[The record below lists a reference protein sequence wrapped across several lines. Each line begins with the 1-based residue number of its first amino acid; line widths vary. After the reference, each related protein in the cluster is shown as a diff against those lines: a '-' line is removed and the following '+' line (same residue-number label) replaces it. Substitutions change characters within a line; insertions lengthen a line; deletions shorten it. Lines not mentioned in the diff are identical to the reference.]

1 MINIEAG
8 KMVLSIDPSISREE
22 ALFSMSALSAEIL
35 NQIDMMCKS
44 DGALDKDKKDR
55 LSLLVNTYA
64 ELIKIDLE
72 IEDE

>member
-8 KMVLSIDPSISREE
+8 KVVLSIDPSISGEE

-35 NQIDMMCKS
+35 NQIDVMCKS